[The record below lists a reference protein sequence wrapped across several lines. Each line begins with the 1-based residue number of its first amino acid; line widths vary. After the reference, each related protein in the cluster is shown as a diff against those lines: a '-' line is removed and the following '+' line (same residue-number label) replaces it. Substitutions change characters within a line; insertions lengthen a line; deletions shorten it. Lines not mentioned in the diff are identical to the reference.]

1 VRKIAILNQKGG
13 VGKTTTVANVSA
25 SLALKGQR
33 ILVIDLDP
41 QAHLTIHLGADQDPN
56 AKGVY
61 EVLTGHAPIADAIRP
76 VRDNLWLLGASINLA
91 GAEAELVSEVG
102 RETILAQ
109 AVASVRDSFDYLIID
124 CPPSLGL
131 LTLNALAAVSE
142 VIIPIQPHF
151 LALQGFSRLL
161 QTVTLV
167 QSRINPS
174 LQVSAILMCMF
185 DSRTS
190 LSNEVRE
197 DIKQFLESARQSD
210 LPWAQ
215 AQVIPVHIRQNIKL
229 AEAPSHGKTI
239 FEYEPQCNGAA
250 DYEAVAAFL
259 NGDKAEAAAT
269 LTDDDRDTAGEENTA
284 DTPEDVAIVEET
296 VHVPIEE
303 NPEPHQP
310 TATEQNPESPDTHA
324 PPAPFVPQT
333 PTESCDP
340 VIEEKPVNVYTDTA
354 EQNHLSA

>member
-1 VRKIAILNQKGG
+1 MRKIAILNQKGG
-13 VGKTTTVANVSA
+13 VGKTTTVVNVSA
-25 SLALKGQR
+25 ALALKGQR
-33 ILVIDLDP
+33 VLVMDLDP
-41 QAHLTIHLGADQDPN
+41 QAHLTIHLGADRDPE
-56 AKGVY
+56 AIGVY
-61 EVLTGHAPIADAIRP
+61 EVLTGNASIADAIRP
-76 VRDNLWLLGASINLA
+76 VRENLSVLGASIDLV
-91 GAEAELVSEVG
+91 GAEAELINEVG
-102 RETILAQ
+102 RETILAK
-109 AVASVRDSFDYLIID
+109 AVETVHDRFDYLIID

-131 LTLNALAAVSE
+131 LALNALAAVNE

-174 LQVSAILMCMF
+174 LCVSAILMCMF

-197 DIKQFLESARQSD
+197 DIKLFLSSARESE

-229 AEAPSHGKTI
+229 AEAPSHGQTI

-259 NGDKAEAAAT
+259 NGNDTPLETPEAT
-269 LTDDDRDTAGEENTA
+269 EA
-284 DTPEDVAIVEET
+284 DTTETTAEDVPDNTPHEQSVEPVDTSDNNEEAEINNPTLSDET
-296 VHVPIEE
+296 VMDNSTGSGV
-303 NPEPHQP
+303 
-310 TATEQNPESPDTHA
+310 
-324 PPAPFVPQT
+324 
-333 PTESCDP
+333 
-340 VIEEKPVNVYTDTA
+340 
-354 EQNHLSA
+354 